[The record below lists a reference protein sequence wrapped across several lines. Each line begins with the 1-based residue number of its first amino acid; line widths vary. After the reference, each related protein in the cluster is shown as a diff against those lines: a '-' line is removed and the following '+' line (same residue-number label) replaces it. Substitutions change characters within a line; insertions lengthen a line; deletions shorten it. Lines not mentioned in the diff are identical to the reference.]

1 MGGSG
6 KRKLI
11 ICGCHW
17 CCVFQR
23 QMWLAVATHGGV
35 QRALRSFM
43 TTSIL
48 SSPFLAWTHTKHSTP
63 VRSLQQSNWTRF
75 GAFHA
80 TCTYTALCPSLF
92 TYAGHH
98 NNSLAKSY
106 FNQTVIWSWPGFDT
120 LDHSTNAISLFWTS
134 FFSFL
139 RLEFHFVAPESARK
153 KNRTYGWTDGRTEF
167 PLIWLLR
174 EPVRGP
180 LKVFL

>member
-1 MGGSG
+1 MRLSLVLCLSKANVARCCNAWWRAACITVIHDYWYTFISLFGLNSY
-6 KRKLI
+6 KAFYTREEPPTVKL
-11 ICGCHW
+11 
-17 CCVFQR
+17 
-23 QMWLAVATHGGV
+23 
-35 QRALRSFM
+35 
-43 TTSIL
+43 
-48 SSPFLAWTHTKHSTP
+48 
-63 VRSLQQSNWTRF
+63 N
-75 GAFHA
+75 AFRCLPW

-153 KNRTYGWTDGRTEF
+153 KNRTDGRRADAQNLAWSGGSGNHSED
-167 PLIWLLR
+167 P
-174 EPVRGP
+174 
-180 LKVFL
+180 